1 MSKPLRQIFAVSL
14 AASIL
19 FTPFYAVSAHHEQND
34 ASWFQYSDIALPK
47 GTKLAQLDNQMRY
60 VLLPTSRNTPSLSI
74 RVRLAV
80 PGAQSHAIAAA
91 LFESTNWKVID
102 SATQSVVSQDFSE
115 ASDKTLHEALN
126 QLADILKSE
135 QASGT
140 YTPALTT
147 IVVAG
152 NLNLRNSITAVEK
165 TFSDWK
171 PSLGYHLVASEVVH
185 TQPESEQ
192 AAKPNVS
199 LTAFTQLLDSQ
210 DSKQQRKKLLKATIA
225 NKILENRLKQA
236 LADKSVDIKVSSKV
250 LKNVNL
256 ISQVAVISEDY
267 AQALEAQELV
277 KQELKRAKAGGF
289 DQAEYELVVAQLRSD
304 LEQQTRRFDD
314 NYTAHQADRLVDA
327 IDEGRVY
334 TSPSYD
340 LELMNFHVAHLTEF
354 DISKE
359 FGIIWQKPM
368 EMVSGPNS

>member
-1 MSKPLRQIFAVSL
+1 M
-14 AASIL
+14 
-19 FTPFYAVSAHHEQND
+19 
-34 ASWFQYSDIALPK
+34 
-47 GTKLAQLDNQMRY
+47 
-60 VLLPTSRNTPSLSI
+60 
-74 RVRLAV
+74 
-80 PGAQSHAIAAA
+80 
-91 LFESTNWKVID
+91 
-102 SATQSVVSQDFSE
+102 
-115 ASDKTLHEALN
+115 
-126 QLADILKSE
+126 
-135 QASGT
+135 
-140 YTPALTT
+140 
-147 IVVAG
+147 
-152 NLNLRNSITAVEK
+152 
-165 TFSDWK
+165 
-171 PSLGYHLVASEVVH
+171 
-185 TQPESEQ
+185 
-192 AAKPNVS
+192 
-199 LTAFTQLLDSQ
+199 
-210 DSKQQRKKLLKATIA
+210 LKATIA

-359 FGIIWQKPM
+359 FGIIWQKQM